1 MDTPPAAP
9 FSCAFKLCSAA
20 SEPYIADRGKAV
32 KGMESRAAAVAV
44 ARYRMSNAA
53 AAVKG

>member
-1 MDTPPAAP
+1 MDTPPAVQ
-9 FSCAFKLCSAA
+9 CAFKLCSQA